1 MIIDISRK
9 ISEDMTLYKNREE
22 NKPEIS
28 KRSSI
33 KSDGSNSTKLVLN
46 SHTGTHIDAPYHV
59 FEDGMKI
66 DELSL
71 DKFYG
76 KCRVFDLTNLDEKI
90 GKEDLKKLK
99 INEGDIVLFKTKNS
113 LNEGFDFNFIY
124 LDKTGAE
131 YLVSK
136 GIKTVG
142 IDELGVER
150 NQPEHETHNLLL
162 KAGIPIIE
170 GLNLNEVD
178 SGEYTLCCFPLKI
191 NVDGSPVR
199 AVLLK

>member
-1 MIIDISRK
+1 MIIDISRE
-9 ISEDMTLYKNREE
+9 ISEDMTLYKDREE
-22 NKPEIS
+22 NKPKIS
-28 KRSSI
+28 KSSSV
-33 KSDGSNSTKLVLN
+33 KSEGSNTTKLVLN
-46 SHTGTHIDAPYHV
+46 SHLGTHIDAPYHV
-59 FEDGMKI
+59 SEEGKKI

-76 KCRVFDLTNLDEKI
+76 NCRVFDLTSLDEKI
-90 GKEDLKKLK
+90 SKKDLEKLQ

-113 LNEGFDFNFIY
+113 FKEKFDFKFIY

-136 GIKTVG
+136 GVKTVG
-142 IDELGVER
+142 IDELGIER
-150 NQPEHETHNLLL
+150 DQPEHETHNFLL

-170 GLNLNEVD
+170 GLNLKDVEQE
-178 SGEYTLCCFPLKI
+178 EYTLCCFPLKLNI
-191 NVDGSPVR
+191 DGSPAR